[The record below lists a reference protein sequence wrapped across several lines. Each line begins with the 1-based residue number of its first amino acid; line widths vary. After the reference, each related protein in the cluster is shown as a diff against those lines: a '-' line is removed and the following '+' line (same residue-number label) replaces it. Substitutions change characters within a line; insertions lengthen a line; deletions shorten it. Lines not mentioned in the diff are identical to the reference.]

1 MSDDDPTQALPP
13 AASPATP
20 SPEPD
25 GAATAAER
33 PERPT
38 IRVGGFLQ
46 HEGRILVVKQG
57 RGEERYWLLP
67 GGGVRFGETLS
78 EALRREFDEELA
90 LRVAVGRL
98 LAIVESISPEPAYPK
113 HVVHLVFE
121 VSAAPEADIVP
132 QEATVLRAEFLDERG
147 LSTVDLRPPI
157 AEFLLD
163 CLREL
168 PSSPQYLGRRW

>member
-1 MSDDDPTQALPP
+1 MSDDDHTQAIAP
-13 AASPATP
+13 AAPEGARTAT
-20 SPEPD
+20 D
-25 GAATAAER
+25 C
-33 PERPT
+33 PT

-46 HEGRILVVKQG
+46 HERRLLVVEQG
-57 RGEERYWLLP
+57 RGGERYWLLP

-78 EALRREFDEELA
+78 EALRREIAEELG

-98 LAIVESISPEPAYPK
+98 LAIVESISPEPSYPK
-113 HVVHLVFE
+113 HVVHLIFE
-121 VSAAPEADIVP
+121 VSAAPEADIAP
-132 QEATVLRAEFLDERG
+132 QEATVLHAEFLDERG
-147 LSTVDLRPPI
+147 LNTVDLRPPI

>member
-1 MSDDDPTQALPP
+1 MTDEEARQAVP
-13 AASPATP
+13 PATP
-20 SPEPD
+20 HAVPGESAAAPD
-25 GAATAAER
+25 
-33 PERPT
+33 RPT

-46 HEGRILVVKQG
+46 HSGRILLVKQG

-78 EALRREFDEELA
+78 EALRREIDEEVG

-157 AEFLLD
+157 AGFLLD
-163 CLREL
+163 CMREL

>member
-1 MSDDDPTQALPP
+1 MSDDDRPQAVPP
-13 AASPATP
+13 AETP
-20 SPEPD
+20 PGPHGSAAVPD
-25 GAATAAER
+25 Y
-33 PERPT
+33 PT

-46 HEGRILVVKQG
+46 LDGRILVVKQG

-78 EALRREFDEELA
+78 EALRREIDEELG

-147 LSTVDLRPPI
+147 LSTIDLRPPI

>member
-1 MSDDDPTQALPP
+1 MSDDEGRQAVPP
-13 AASPATP
+13 ATAPAQ
-20 SPEPD
+20 PD
-25 GAATAAER
+25 AAPVVA
-33 PERPT
+33 ERPT

-78 EALRREFDEELA
+78 EALRREIDEELG

>member
-1 MSDDDPTQALPP
+1 MSDNDPTQALPP

-20 SPEPD
+20 SAEPD
-25 GAATAAER
+25 GTAAVT
-33 PERPT
+33 ERPT

-78 EALRREFDEELA
+78 EALRREFHEELA

-157 AEFLLD
+157 GEFLLD

>member
-1 MSDDDPTQALPP
+1 MTTEGNRQ
-13 AASPATP
+13 ASPPVAPSTP
-20 SPEPD
+20 SPSVDPQQPTEP
-25 GAATAAER
+25 A
-33 PERPT
+33 ERPT
-38 IRVGGFLQ
+38 IRVGGFLE
-46 HEGRILVVKQG
+46 HGGRLLLVEQG
-57 RGEERYWLLP
+57 RGDERYWLLP

-78 EALRREFDEELA
+78 EALRREIAEELG

-113 HVVHLVFE
+113 HVIHLVFE
-121 VSAAPEADIVP
+121 VSAAPEADIIP
-132 QEATVLRAEFLDERG
+132 QEAAVLHAEFLDERA
-147 LSTVDLRPPI
+147 LNTVDLRPPV

>member
-1 MSDDDPTQALPP
+1 MTDDDPRQAVP
-13 AASPATP
+13 PATP
-20 SPEPD
+20 PADPD
-25 GAATAAER
+25 GTSVAVEPPA
-33 PERPT
+33 ERPT

-46 HEGRILVVKQG
+46 HLGRILVVKQG

-78 EALRREFDEELA
+78 EALRREIDEELG

-132 QEATVLRAEFLDERG
+132 QEATVLHAEFLDERG

-157 AEFLLD
+157 GEFLLD

>member
-1 MSDDDPTQALPP
+1 MSDDDPRQAVPP
-13 AASPATP
+13 AETA
-20 SPEPD
+20 PEPD
-25 GAATAAER
+25 RTPAV

-38 IRVGGFLQ
+38 IRVGGLLQ

-78 EALRREFDEELA
+78 EALRREIDEELG
-90 LRVAVGRL
+90 LRIAVGRL

-147 LSTVDLRPPI
+147 LSTIDLRPPI